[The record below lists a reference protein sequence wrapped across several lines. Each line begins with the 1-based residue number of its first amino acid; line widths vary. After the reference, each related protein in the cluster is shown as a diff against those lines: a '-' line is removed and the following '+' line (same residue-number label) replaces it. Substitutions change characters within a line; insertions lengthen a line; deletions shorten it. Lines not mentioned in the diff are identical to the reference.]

1 VIARF
6 VASNTGQKLM
16 VRSPNSNGLLI
27 DHLDAKAAET
37 HFGYI
42 LDQLFKARPSLD
54 ALRYM
59 EVDSV
64 EVSS

>member
-1 VIARF
+1 M
-6 VASNTGQKLM
+6 L
-16 VRSPNSNGLLI
+16 

-37 HFGYI
+37 HFQHIIDQI
-42 LDQLFKARPSLD
+42 LKTRPSLD

-64 EVSS
+64 EVDDQTDWTDSFVAGIPPAAWL